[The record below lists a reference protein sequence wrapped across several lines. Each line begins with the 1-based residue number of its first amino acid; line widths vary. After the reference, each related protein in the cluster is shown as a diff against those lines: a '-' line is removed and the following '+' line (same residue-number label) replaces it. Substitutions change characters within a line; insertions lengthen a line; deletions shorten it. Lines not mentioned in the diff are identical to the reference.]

1 MYIYIFFFIMSL
13 GRAHIATAKPRRAL
27 IANHQRFQTTSCLS
41 RAGWSLS
48 QKSLEKTCRTC
59 EKQKKKKY
67 IYTHTLAHT
76 CTHTHSSTCKLSRS
90 SFSLTLTAQCNML
103 QRAETPN
110 LLVPPAESALQGVL
124 KKHVPGQVG
133 RMCFTG
139 DRLHS
144 SDEVLV
150 QIVMKEPRIQ
160 GQRLVDSML
169 QIVGLRPCL
178 PAAKAK
184 LQCPVRKAIVAGPI
198 G

>member
-1 MYIYIFFFIMSL
+1 
-13 GRAHIATAKPRRAL
+13 
-27 IANHQRFQTTSCLS
+27 
-41 RAGWSLS
+41 
-48 QKSLEKTCRTC
+48 
-59 EKQKKKKY
+59 
-67 IYTHTLAHT
+67 
-76 CTHTHSSTCKLSRS
+76 
-90 SFSLTLTAQCNML
+90 ML

-160 GQRLVDSML
+160 GQRLVDHAPDS
-169 QIVGLRPCL
+169 
-178 PAAKAK
+178 
-184 LQCPVRKAIVAGPI
+184 GP
-198 G
+198 